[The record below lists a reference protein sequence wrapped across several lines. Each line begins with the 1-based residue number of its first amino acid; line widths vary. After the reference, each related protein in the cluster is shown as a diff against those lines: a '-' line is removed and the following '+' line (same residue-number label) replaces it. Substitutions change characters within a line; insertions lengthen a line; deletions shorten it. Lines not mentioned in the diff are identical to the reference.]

1 MGLVKQIWAIGF
13 AGLILFRSAVIPV
26 VFIEYELRKDYI
38 IQNFCINKDKP
49 LLKCDGKCYLAK
61 KLNETREKQAES
73 AFVSFLFSMESNY
86 VPPVFSFESLVRVFP
101 EDEGLFSSQKSFF
114 IQAIFFD
121 FFRPPQS

>member
-1 MGLVKQIWAIGF
+1 MGF
-13 AGLILFRSAVIPV
+13 AGLILFRSAVIPM

-61 KLNETREKQAES
+61 KLNETREKEAQS

-86 VPPVFSFESLVRVFP
+86 VPPVFLFECMERVLVEEAEP
-101 EDEGLFSSQKSFF
+101 LYPQKLLF
-114 IQAIFFD
+114 IQNMFFD
-121 FFRPPQS
+121 FFRPPRTSL